1 MTLRLYA
8 SYGDYQQITDDLATP
23 EARVTRLLR
32 DASRDVDRAVVGA
45 IYTTDPQGYPVDAN
59 LIDVFKT
66 ATAFQAE
73 FLRDLDDDSGAK
85 GRMDSITVGSL
96 RFQRTKGT
104 GGLTL
109 RPIGPRA
116 LTELRLAGVL
126 QVAPM
131 VNW

>member
-1 MTLRLYA
+1 MTVRIYA
-8 SYGDYQQITDDLATP
+8 SVGDYQQITTDVATP
-23 EARVTRLLR
+23 AARVTRLLR
-32 DASRDVDRAVVGA
+32 DASRCVDRAVIGA
-45 IYTTDPQGYPVDAN
+45 IYPTDPQGYPLDAN

-66 ATAFQAE
+66 ATCYQVE

-85 GRMDSITVGSL
+85 ARMDSITVGSL

-109 RPIGPRA
+109 KPLGPLA
-116 LTELRLAGVL
+116 LQELRLAGVL